1 MILCPDPASVWL
13 IEAVWW
19 RGRSPSN
26 RSSRCSFAVSL
37 THCSPINQHS
47 RVLVNK
53 INTKKIISDFSGRID
68 AKRASFDRLVAHV
81 TGTPTEL
88 SDLNFL
94 CENYL
99 ASIYVEFECLVSD
112 LFHGYINNS
121 NKTYLSNLESKIKNS
136 ISDKYTPWHASHT
149 SFIGPKH
156 IASAQLS
163 KLLDPTSWNVT
174 FKDVTAMQ
182 LRAKEWLA
190 PAHEK
195 AFSSLSPSDRTLVDS
210 AHAIRNC
217 IAHNSE
223 SSRKIM
229 NTKVRALITGPTCTN
244 VGLEIGANNINSIG
258 KYLRAALPGGMRIGV
273 YSDRLKAIGA
283 SL

>member
-1 MILCPDPASVWL
+1 
-13 IEAVWW
+13 
-19 RGRSPSN
+19 
-26 RSSRCSFAVSL
+26 
-37 THCSPINQHS
+37 
-47 RVLVNK
+47 VNK

-68 AKRASFDRLVAHV
+68 AKRASFDRLVVHV
-81 TGTPTEL
+81 AGTPTEL

-121 NKTYLSNLESKIKNS
+121 NKTYLSSIEAKIKNS
-136 ISDKYTPWHASHT
+136 IGDKYSPWHASHI
-149 SFIGPKH
+149 SFVGPKH

-174 FKDVTAMQ
+174 FKDMAAMQ

-195 AFSSLSPSDRTLVDS
+195 AFSALSTSDVALVDA

-223 SSRKIM
+223 SSRKVM
-229 NTKVRALITGPTCTN
+229 NTKVRAVVTGPACTN
-244 VGLEIGANNINSIG
+244 AGLGIGANNVNSIG
-258 KYLRAALPGGMRIGV
+258 KYLRAATPGGTRIGV
-273 YSDRLKAIGA
+273 YSDRLKAVGV

>member
-1 MILCPDPASVWL
+1 
-13 IEAVWW
+13 
-19 RGRSPSN
+19 
-26 RSSRCSFAVSL
+26 
-37 THCSPINQHS
+37 
-47 RVLVNK
+47 VNK
-53 INTKKIISDFSGRID
+53 INTKKIVSDFSGRID

-81 TGTPTEL
+81 TATPTEL

-94 CENYL
+94 CENYI
-99 ASIYVEFECLVSD
+99 ASIYVEFECLVSG

-136 ISDKYTPWHASHT
+136 IGDKYSSWHASHT
-149 SFIGPKH
+149 SFSGPKH

-163 KLLDPTSWNVT
+163 NLLDPTSWNVT
-174 FKDVTAMQ
+174 FKDVASMQ
-182 LRAKEWLA
+182 VRAKEWLS
-190 PAHEK
+190 PTHEK
-195 AFSSLSPSDRTLVDS
+195 AFSSLSPSDRAIIDA

-229 NTKVRALITGPTCTN
+229 NTKARALITGPTCTN

-273 YSDRLKAIGA
+273 YSDRLKAVGA

>member
-1 MILCPDPASVWL
+1 M
-13 IEAVWW
+13 
-19 RGRSPSN
+19 
-26 RSSRCSFAVSL
+26 
-37 THCSPINQHS
+37 
-47 RVLVNK
+47 NK

-68 AKRASFDRLVAHV
+68 AKRAWFDRLVVHV
-81 TGTPTEL
+81 MGTPTEL

-121 NKTYLSNLESKIKNS
+121 NKTYLFNIESKIKNS
-136 ISDKYTPWHASHT
+136 ISEKYSPWHASHT
-149 SFIGPKH
+149 SFSGPKH

-163 KLLDPTSWNVT
+163 MLLDPTSWNVT
-174 FKDVTAMQ
+174 FRDVAAM
-182 LRAKEWLA
+182 RVKAKEWLA
-190 PAHEK
+190 PTHEK
-195 AFSSLSPSDRTLVDS
+195 AFSALSVSDAALVDA

-223 SSRKIM
+223 GSRKVM
-229 NTKVRALITGPTCTN
+229 NAKVRAVVTGPACTN
-244 VGLEIGANNINSIG
+244 SGLEIGANNINSIG
-258 KYLRAALPGGMRIGV
+258 KYLRAAAPGGMRIGV
-273 YSDRLKAIGA
+273 YSDRLKAVGA